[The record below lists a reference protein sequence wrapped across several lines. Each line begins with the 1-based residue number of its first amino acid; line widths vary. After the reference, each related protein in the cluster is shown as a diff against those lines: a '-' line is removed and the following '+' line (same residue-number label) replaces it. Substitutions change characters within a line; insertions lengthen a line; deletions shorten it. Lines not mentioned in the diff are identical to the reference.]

1 MCVRMLIYDDT
12 VSASSHIYVTEYT
25 IQWTKQEAQLCNS
38 YRLSCTVSRSVM
50 CWNLFVQFFS
60 KIMGCVAPGLDGVRN
75 VWVDAVCWKA
85 GRGLSPYLGN
95 SQSPFALR
103 STQYTCLGDLPSS
116 LALHNAY
123 LYICSPSQPHSLSST
138 IWRGMG
144 GWFHIRPMCNLHHPC
159 IGRNFAVVGNTMIQG
174 DTRCGFSFHHRIHIK
189 TLCCWNMPWIAACEY
204 KPI

>member
-1 MCVRMLIYDDT
+1 MMTQSQLALTYMWQSTQYSGQSKRLNCVIVLNCIALW
-12 VSASSHIYVTEYT
+12 VGV
-25 IQWTKQEAQLCNS
+25 LCVET
-38 YRLSCTVSRSVM
+38 C
-50 CWNLFVQFFS
+50 LFIFFS

-75 VWVDAVCWKA
+75 VWVDTVCWKA

-174 DTRCGFSFHHRIHIK
+174 DTRCGFSFHHRLQIK
-189 TLCCWNMPWIAACEY
+189 TLCWWNMPWIAACE
-204 KPI
+204 

>member
-1 MCVRMLIYDDT
+1 MLKLVYSI
-12 VSASSHIYVTEYT
+12 
-25 IQWTKQEAQLCNS
+25 
-38 YRLSCTVSRSVM
+38 
-50 CWNLFVQFFS
+50 FFS
-60 KIMGCVAPGLDGVRN
+60 KIIGCVAPGWDGVRN
-75 VWVDAVCWKA
+75 VWVEAVCWKA

-159 IGRNFAVVGNTMIQG
+159 IGRNFAVLGNTMIQG
-174 DTRCGFSFHHRIHIK
+174 DTRCGFSFHHRLQIK
-189 TLCCWNMPWIAACEY
+189 TLCCRNMPWIAVCEY